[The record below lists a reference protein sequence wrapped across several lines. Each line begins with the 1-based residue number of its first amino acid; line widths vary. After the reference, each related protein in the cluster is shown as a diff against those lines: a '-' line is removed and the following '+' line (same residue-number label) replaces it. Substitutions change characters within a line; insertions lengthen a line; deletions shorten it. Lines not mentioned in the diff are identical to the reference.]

1 MTKEEYQRRI
11 QEVKAKAHGRW
22 TEILLHL
29 GLDDRMIRKRTC
41 LPCPFC
47 AKGRDRFQYTDKY
60 GDGSYFCRKCGGGD
74 GFKLAQQMTSM
85 DFHTLLLAIES
96 YLGMNPVAAQARSAR
111 SSQENLKDVL
121 RIWNEARPVTADDV
135 VGRYLASRG
144 LILSEYPAALRFHP
158 KLRYYSKDAKGRPRP
173 VADYPAMVACLRDA
187 EGNVFAIQR
196 TYLPDGK
203 KLTGGDAKKS
213 LGRGISGVPVQLY
226 EPTEELAIAEGIEK
240 SLAVHL
246 ATGIPTWAMLGA
258 GNFEKLWIPDTVTR
272 VSIYADNDADGDFTG
287 QACAFALARRL
298 KREEK
303 EGMRREVRVFVP
315 KVPGVDWSDIWLRR
329 WQAEMERSQA
339 RPPRIQQP
347 PPRPRHAEPRRTER
361 REVELMEVA

>member
-22 TEILLHL
+22 PEILLHL
-29 GLDDRMIRKRTC
+29 GLDDRMIRKRAC
-41 LPCPFC
+41 MPCPFC
-47 AKGRDRFQYTDKY
+47 GKGTDRFQFTDKY

-74 GFKLAQQMTSM
+74 GFKLAQQLTGM

-96 YLGMNPVAAQARSAR
+96 YLGMNPVAAQASSAR
-111 SSQENLKDVL
+111 STQDRLKDIL
-121 RIWNEARPVTADDV
+121 RIWNESRAVTPDDV

-144 LILSEYPAALRFHP
+144 LVLREYPAALRIHP
-158 KLRYYSKDAKGRPRP
+158 KLMYYRKDGSGRPRP
-173 VADYPAMVACLRDA
+173 VAEYPAMVACLRDA

-196 TYLPDGK
+196 TYLPHGK

-213 LGRGISGVPVQLY
+213 LGRGISGVPVRLY
-226 EPTEELAIAEGIEK
+226 EPTDELAISEGIEK

-246 ATGIPTWAMLGA
+246 ATGKPTWAMLGA

-303 EGMRREVRVFVP
+303 DSIRREVRVFVP
-315 KVPGVDWSDIWLRR
+315 KLPGVDWSDIWLRR
-329 WQAEMERSQA
+329 WQAEMERSHV
-339 RPPRIQQP
+339 RIQQQ
-347 PPRPRHAEPRRTER
+347 PPRPRRAEPRRTER
-361 REVELMEVA
+361 GGAELMELA